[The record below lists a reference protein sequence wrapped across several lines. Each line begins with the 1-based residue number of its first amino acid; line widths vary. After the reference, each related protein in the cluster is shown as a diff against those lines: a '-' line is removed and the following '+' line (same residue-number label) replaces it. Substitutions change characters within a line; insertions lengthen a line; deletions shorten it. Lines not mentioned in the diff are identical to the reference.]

1 MITDS
6 LGPISFGL
14 FIVAVLGTLAAGAA
28 FVLAVLLKKPEWAR
42 VIAWVEAGGLALYA
56 GLFLITSLASRT
68 EELAV
73 GTEKHIC
80 EVDCHL
86 AYSVAG
92 VKTVKVWGG
101 RTAQGMFYVITVR
114 VRFDSGTIASWRPRD
129 LPLTPNGRSVSLI
142 DAQGRRYPATPKALD
157 RQLLPGQEYTTD
169 FVFDVPADAGT
180 PRLELE
186 SGDWPT
192 HLMIAHENA
201 FLHGKVLF
209 RLAA

>member
-28 FVLAVLLKKPEWAR
+28 FVLAVLLKKPQWAR
-42 VIAWVEAGGLALYA
+42 VIAWIEAGGLALYA

-68 EELAV
+68 QELAV

-101 RTAQGMFYVITVR
+101 RTSQGMFYVITVR

-129 LPLTPNGRSVSLI
+129 VPVSPNGRSVALI
-142 DAQGRRYPATPKALD
+142 DAQGRRYPATADALD

-169 FVFDVPADAGT
+169 FVFDIPADAGT

>member
-28 FVLAVLLKKPEWAR
+28 FVLAVLLKKSQWAR

-68 EELAV
+68 QELAV

-86 AYSVAG
+86 AYSIAG

-129 LPLTPNGRSVSLI
+129 VPVYPNGRSVALI
-142 DAQGRRYPATPKALD
+142 DAQGRRYPAATDALD

-180 PRLELE
+180 PRLELQ

>member
-6 LGPISFGL
+6 LGPISFVL

>member
-28 FVLAVLLKKPEWAR
+28 FVLAVLLKKSQWAR
-42 VIAWVEAGGLALYA
+42 VIAWVEGGGLALYA

-68 EELAV
+68 QELAV

-92 VKTVKVWGG
+92 VKTARAWGG
-101 RTAQGMFYVITVR
+101 KTAQGMFYVITVR

-129 LPLTPNGRSVSLI
+129 LPLTPNGRTVALI
-142 DAQGRRYPATPKALD
+142 DGHGRRYPTASEALD

-169 FVFDVPADAGT
+169 FVFDVPTAAGT

>member
-129 LPLTPNGRSVSLI
+129 LPLAPNGRSVSLI

>member
-14 FIVAVLGTLAAGAA
+14 FIVAVLGTLALGAG
-28 FVLAVLLKKPEWAR
+28 FLLALMLKKPAWAR
-42 VIAWVEAGGLALYA
+42 VIAWIEGGGLALYA
-56 GLFLITSLASRT
+56 GLFLITSLASPTR
-68 EELAV
+68 ELAL
-73 GTEKHIC
+73 GEEKHIC

-92 VKTVKVWGG
+92 VKTAKDWAGKA
-101 RTAQGMFYVITVR
+101 AQGLFYIVTVR

-129 LPLTPNGRSVSLI
+129 VPLYPNGRSVALI
-142 DAQGRRYPATPKALD
+142 DAQGRRYPATPDALD
-157 RQLLPGQEYTTD
+157 RTLLPGQEYSTD
-169 FVFDVPADAGT
+169 FVFDVPADAGQ

>member
-14 FIVAVLGTLAAGAA
+14 FIVTVVGTLAAGAA
-28 FVLAVLLKKPEWAR
+28 FVLAILLKKSQWAR

-68 EELAV
+68 QELAV

-129 LPLTPNGRSVSLI
+129 VPLSPNGRSVALI
-142 DAQGRRYPATPKALD
+142 DVQGRRYPATSEALD

>member
-28 FVLAVLLKKPEWAR
+28 FVLALLLKRPQWAR
-42 VIAWVEAGGLALYA
+42 VIALVEAGGLVLYA

-68 EELAV
+68 LELAV
-73 GTEKHIC
+73 GEEKHIC

-101 RTAQGMFYVITVR
+101 RTAHGMFYVITVR
-114 VRFDSGTIASWRPRD
+114 VRFDSNTIASWRPRD
-129 LPLTPNGRSVSLI
+129 VPVYPNGRYVALI
-142 DAQGRRYPATPKALD
+142 DAHGRLYPAAPAALD
-157 RQLLPGQEYTTD
+157 RTLLPGQAYTTD
-169 FVFDVPADAGT
+169 FVFDLPADAGQ
-180 PRLELE
+180 PQLELQ

>member
-14 FIVAVLGTLAAGAA
+14 FIVTVLGTLAAGAA
-28 FVLAVLLKKPEWAR
+28 FVLAVLLKKSQWAR
-42 VIAWVEAGGLALYA
+42 VIAWIEAGGLALYA

-68 EELAV
+68 QELAV

-101 RTAQGMFYVITVR
+101 KTARGMFYVITVR

-129 LPLTPNGRSVSLI
+129 VPVYPNGRSVALI
-142 DAQGRRYPATPKALD
+142 DVQGRRYPAATDALD

-180 PRLELE
+180 PRLELQ

>member
-14 FIVAVLGTLAAGAA
+14 FILAVLGTLAAGAA
-28 FVLAVLLKKPEWAR
+28 FVLAVLLKKSQWAR

-68 EELAV
+68 RELAV

-92 VKTVKVWGG
+92 VKTVKVWGD

-129 LPLTPNGRSVSLI
+129 VPVYPNGRSVALI
-142 DAQGRRYPATPKALD
+142 DAQGRRYPAATDALD

-180 PRLELE
+180 
-186 SGDWPT
+186 
-192 HLMIAHENA
+192 
-201 FLHGKVLF
+201 
-209 RLAA
+209 

>member
-28 FVLAVLLKKPEWAR
+28 FVLAVLLKKSQWAR

-68 EELAV
+68 QELAV

-86 AYSVAG
+86 AYSIAG

-129 LPLTPNGRSVSLI
+129 VPVSPNGRSVALL
-142 DAQGRRYPATPKALD
+142 DAQGRRYPAATDALD

-180 PRLELE
+180 PRLELQ

>member
-142 DAQGRRYPATPKALD
+142 DAQGRRYPAAPKALD

>member
-14 FIVAVLGTLAAGAA
+14 FIAAVFGTLAAGAA
-28 FVLAVLLKKPEWAR
+28 FVLAVLLKKAQWAR

-56 GLFLITSLASRT
+56 GLLLITSLASGTR
-68 EELAV
+68 ELAV

-86 AYSVAG
+86 AYSVTG
-92 VKTVKVWGG
+92 VKTVKVWGA

-129 LPLTPNGRSVSLI
+129 VPLSPNGRSVALI
-142 DAQGRRYPATPKALD
+142 DAQGRRTPAAAVALD

-169 FVFDVPADAGT
+169 FIFDVPADAGI

>member
-14 FIVAVLGTLAAGAA
+14 FIVAVLGTLALGAGFLLALMLKQAA
-28 FVLAVLLKKPEWAR
+28 WAR
-42 VIAWVEAGGLALYA
+42 VIAWVEGGGLALYA
-56 GLFLITSLASRT
+56 GLFLVTSLASRT
-68 EELAV
+68 RELAI
-73 GTEKHIC
+73 GEEKHIC

-92 VKTVKVWGG
+92 VKTANHWAGKA
-101 RTAQGMFYVITVR
+101 AQGLFYIVTVR

-129 LPLTPNGRSVSLI
+129 VPLYPNGRRVALI
-142 DAQGRRYPATPKALD
+142 DAQGRRYPAAPDALD
-157 RQLLPGQEYTTD
+157 RTLLPGQEYSTD
-169 FVFDVPADAGT
+169 FVFDVPANAGQ

>member
-14 FIVAVLGTLAAGAA
+14 FVVAVLGTLAAGAA
-28 FVLAVLLKKPEWAR
+28 FVLALLLKKSRWAR
-42 VIAWVEAGGLALYA
+42 AIAWIETGGLALYA

-68 EELAV
+68 QLLAV

-101 RTAQGMFYVITVR
+101 RTAQGMYYVITVR

-129 LPLTPNGRSVSLI
+129 VPVSPNGRSVALI
-142 DAQGRRYPATPKALD
+142 DTLGHRYPAPPDALD

-169 FVFDVPADAGT
+169 FVFDVPAEAGT

-192 HLMIAHENA
+192 HFMIAHENA

-209 RLAA
+209 RVAA

>member
-6 LGPISFGL
+6 LGPVSFGL
-14 FIVAVLGTLAAGAA
+14 FIVTVLGTLAAGAA
-28 FVLAVLLKKPEWAR
+28 FVLAVLLKKSQWAR

-68 EELAV
+68 QELAV

-86 AYSVAG
+86 AYSVAA

-129 LPLTPNGRSVSLI
+129 VPLSPNGRRVALI
-142 DAQGRRYPATPKALD
+142 DVQGHRYPTAPDALD

-169 FVFDVPADAGT
+169 FVFDVPAAAGT

>member
-28 FVLAVLLKKPEWAR
+28 FVLAVLLKKSQWAR
-42 VIAWVEAGGLALYA
+42 LIAWVEVGGLVLYA
-56 GLFLITSLASRT
+56 GLFLIASLASRT
-68 EELAV
+68 QELAV

-101 RTAQGMFYVITVR
+101 KTAQGMFYVITVR

-129 LPLTPNGRSVSLI
+129 VPVYPNGRSVALI
-142 DAQGRRYPATPKALD
+142 DTQGRRYPAATDALD
-157 RQLLPGQEYTTD
+157 RQLLPGQAYTTD
-169 FVFDVPADAGT
+169 FVFDVPADAGM

>member
-6 LGPISFGL
+6 LGAISFGL
-14 FIVAVLGTLAAGAA
+14 FMVALLGTLAAGAGV
-28 FVLAVLLKKPEWAR
+28 VLALMLRRPLWAR
-42 VIAWVEAGGLALYA
+42 AIAWIEGAGLALYA
-56 GLFLITSLASRT
+56 GLFLTTSLASRT
-68 EELAV
+68 RELAP
-73 GTEKHIC
+73 GEEKHIC

-92 VKTVKVWGG
+92 VQTVKRWAGQ
-101 RTAQGMFYVITVR
+101 TARGLFYVVTVR
-114 VRFDSGTIASWRPRD
+114 VRFDSNTIARWRPRD
-129 LPLTPNGRSVSLI
+129 LPLSPNGRSVALL
-142 DAQGRRYPATPKALD
+142 DAQGRRYPAAPNALD
-157 RQLLPGQEYTTD
+157 RSLLPGQQYTTD
-169 FVFDVPADAGT
+169 FVFDVPADAGS

>member
-14 FIVAVLGTLAAGAA
+14 FIIAVFGTLAAGAA
-28 FVLAVLLKKPEWAR
+28 FVLAVLLKKSQWAR

-56 GLFLITSLASRT
+56 GIFLITSLASPT
-68 EELAV
+68 QELAV

-92 VKTVKVWGG
+92 VKTAKVWGG
-101 RTAQGMFYVITVR
+101 KTAQGMFYVITVR

-129 LPLTPNGRSVSLI
+129 VPVSPNGRSVALI
-142 DAQGRRYPATPKALD
+142 DAQGRRYPAPTDALD
-157 RQLLPGQEYTTD
+157 RQLLPGQAYTTD
-169 FVFDVPADAGT
+169 FVFDVPADGGT

>member
-28 FVLAVLLKKPEWAR
+28 FVLAVLLKQPRWAR
-42 VIAWVEAGGLALYA
+42 VIAWVEAGGFVLYA

-68 EELAV
+68 QELAV

-101 RTAQGMFYVITVR
+101 RTAEGMFYVITVR

-129 LPLTPNGRSVSLI
+129 VPLSPNGRRVALI
-142 DAQGRRYPATPKALD
+142 DSQGRRYPAAPASLD
-157 RQLLPGQEYTTD
+157 RRLLPGQEYTTD

>member
-14 FIVAVLGTLAAGAA
+14 FILAVLGTLAAGAA
-28 FVLAVLLKKPEWAR
+28 FVLAVLLKKSQWAR

-68 EELAV
+68 QELAV

-86 AYSVAG
+86 AYSIAG
-92 VKTVKVWGG
+92 VKTVTVWGG

-114 VRFDSGTIASWRPRD
+114 VRFDSGTIASWRPRNV
-129 LPLTPNGRSVSLI
+129 PVYPNGRSVALI
-142 DAQGRRYPATPKALD
+142 DAQGRRYPAATDALD

-192 HLMIAHENA
+192 RLMIAHENA

>member
-6 LGPISFGL
+6 LGPVSFGL
-14 FIVAVLGTLAAGAA
+14 FIIAVLGTLAAGAA
-28 FVLAVLLKKPEWAR
+28 FVLAILLKKSQWAR
-42 VIAWVEAGGLALYA
+42 VIAWVEVGGLALYT

-68 EELAV
+68 QELAV

-101 RTAQGMFYVITVR
+101 RTAQGLFYVITVR

-129 LPLTPNGRSVSLI
+129 VPVYPNGRSVALI
-142 DAQGRRYPATPKALD
+142 DAQGRRYPAATDALD
-157 RQLLPGQEYTTD
+157 RELLPGQEYTTD
-169 FVFDVPADAGT
+169 FVFDVPADAGM
-180 PRLELE
+180 PRLELQ

>member
-28 FVLAVLLKKPEWAR
+28 FVLAILLRKPQWAR

-68 EELAV
+68 QELAV

-101 RTAQGMFYVITVR
+101 RTAEGMFYVITVR

-129 LPLTPNGRSVSLI
+129 LPLSPNGRRVALI
-142 DAQGRRYPATPKALD
+142 DSQGRRYPAAPASLD
-157 RQLLPGQEYTTD
+157 RRLLPGQEYTTD

>member
-14 FIVAVLGTLAAGAA
+14 FIIAVLGTLAAGAA
-28 FVLAVLLKKPEWAR
+28 FVLAVLLKKSQWAR

-68 EELAV
+68 QELAV

-129 LPLTPNGRSVSLI
+129 VPVYPNGRSVALI
-142 DAQGRRYPATPKALD
+142 DTLGRSYPAAPDALD
-157 RQLLPGQEYTTD
+157 RTLLPGQEYTTD

-192 HLMIAHENA
+192 RLMIAHENA

-209 RLAA
+209 RLTA

>member
-28 FVLAVLLKKPEWAR
+28 FVLAVLLKKSQWAR
-42 VIAWVEAGGLALYA
+42 VIAWVEVGGLVLYA

-68 EELAV
+68 QELAV

-86 AYSVAG
+86 AYSIAG
-92 VKTVKVWGG
+92 VKTVKVWGS
-101 RTAQGMFYVITVR
+101 RTAEGMFYVITVR

-129 LPLTPNGRSVSLI
+129 VPVYPNGRSVALI
-142 DAQGRRYPATPKALD
+142 DAQGRRYPAATDALD
-157 RQLLPGQEYTTD
+157 RQLLAGQEYTTD

-192 HLMIAHENA
+192 RLMIAHENA

>member
-6 LGPISFGL
+6 LGPVSFGL
-14 FIVAVLGTLAAGAA
+14 FVLAALGTLAAGSA
-28 FVLAVLLKKPEWAR
+28 FVLALLLKKPLWAR
-42 VIAWVEAGGLALYA
+42 VVAWVEAGGLALYA

-68 EELAV
+68 QELAV
-73 GTEKHIC
+73 GIEKHIC

-86 AYSVAG
+86 AYSVVG
-92 VKTVKVWGG
+92 VKTVKVWGA

-129 LPLTPNGRSVSLI
+129 VPVYPNGRRVALI
-142 DAQGRRYPATPKALD
+142 DTLGRRYPADPEALD
-157 RQLLPGQEYTTD
+157 RTLLPGQAYTTD
-169 FVFDVPADAGT
+169 FVFDVPANAGT

-192 HLMIAHENA
+192 HFMIAHENA

>member
-14 FIVAVLGTLAAGAA
+14 FIVAVLGTLALGAG
-28 FVLAVLLKKPEWAR
+28 FLLTLMLKKPAWAR
-42 VIAWVEAGGLALYA
+42 VIAWVEGGGLALYA
-56 GLFLITSLASRT
+56 GLFLITSLASRS
-68 EELAV
+68 
-73 GTEKHIC
+73 

-92 VKTVKVWGG
+92 VKTAKDWAGKA
-101 RTAQGMFYVITVR
+101 AQGLFYIVTVR

-129 LPLTPNGRSVSLI
+129 LPLYANGRSVALI
-142 DAQGRRYPATPKALD
+142 DTLGRRYPAAPDALD
-157 RQLLPGQEYTTD
+157 RTLLPGQEYSTD
-169 FVFDVPADAGT
+169 FVFDVPADAGQ

>member
-14 FIVAVLGTLAAGAA
+14 FILAVLGTLAAGAGV
-28 FVLAVLLKKPEWAR
+28 VLALMLKKPLWAR
-42 VIAWVEAGGLALYA
+42 AIAWIEGAGLVLYA
-56 GLFLITSLASRT
+56 GLFLITSLDSRT
-68 EELAV
+68 RELAL
-73 GTEKHIC
+73 GEEKHIC

-92 VKTVKVWGG
+92 VKTGKEWAG
-101 RTAQGMFYVITVR
+101 RAARGLFYIVTVR
-114 VRFDSGTIASWRPRD
+114 VRFDSNTIASWRPRD
-129 LPLTPNGRSVSLI
+129 VPVYPNGRSVALI
-142 DAQGRRYPATPKALD
+142 DAQGRRYPAAASALD
-157 RQLLPGQEYTTD
+157 RSLLPGQEYTTD
-169 FVFDVPADAGT
+169 FVFDLPTDAGQ

>member
-6 LGPISFGL
+6 LGPLSFGI
-14 FIVAVLGTLAAGAA
+14 FIVAVLGTLAAGAT
-28 FVLAVLLKKPEWAR
+28 FVLALMLKKSQWAR

-56 GLFLITSLASRT
+56 GLFLITSLVSRT
-68 EELAV
+68 RELSP
-73 GTEKHIC
+73 GEEKHIC

-92 VKTVKVWGG
+92 VKTVKQWAGQ
-101 RTAQGMFYVITVR
+101 TARGLFYVVTVR

-129 LPLTPNGRSVSLI
+129 VPVSPNGRRVALI
-142 DAQGRRYPATPKALD
+142 DTLGRRYPAAADALN
-157 RQLLPGQEYTTD
+157 RQLLPGQAYTTD

-180 PRLELE
+180 PRLEIE

>member
-6 LGPISFGL
+6 LGPVSFGL
-14 FIVAVLGTLAAGAA
+14 FMLAVLGSLAAGAG
-28 FVLAVLLKKPEWAR
+28 FVLALMLKRQQWAR
-42 VIAWVEAGGLALYA
+42 VIALVEAGGLALYT
-56 GLFLITSLASRT
+56 GLFLITSLVSRT
-68 EELAV
+68 QELAV
-73 GTEKHIC
+73 GVEKHIC

-92 VKTVKVWGG
+92 VKTVKVWGAK
-101 RTAQGMFYVITVR
+101 TAHGMFYVITVR

-129 LPLTPNGRSVSLI
+129 VPVYPNGRSVALI
-142 DAQGRRYPATPKALD
+142 DAQGRRYPAAADALD

-169 FVFDVPADAGT
+169 FVFDVPPDAGT
-180 PRLELE
+180 PRLELQ

-192 HLMIAHENA
+192 HFMIAHENA

-209 RLAA
+209 RVAA